1 MKQCGESVRNQSDLR
16 LRDEGAQK
24 VAIQGGGDGEQK
36 FVLTVEQGRRFHDRG
51 QVHAYFFDT
60 AAGHESDPEF
70 LWIKMELLSVVSA
83 SDRRV
88 WQLCQRMAYEG
99 GIHAAVAIELFFKRK
114 DNQRFV
120 DVVAK
125 QADASL
131 APRPELWSDII
142 NRRDAALFHLTGNA
156 PVEGGRVDH
165 DGEVGLAAVGF
176 ANQVVVE
183 PENFREVAQDLSDA
197 DDREIFGVDHGVAA
211 GSAHAVR
218 ADTEEGEVGG

>member
-1 MKQCGESVRNQSDLR
+1 MKQCWESVRNQSYFR
-16 LRDEGAQK
+16 LSDESAQK

-36 FVLTVEQGRRFHDRG
+36 FILTVEQGRRFHDRG

-88 WQLCQRMAYEG
+88 RQLSQRMAYKG
-99 GIHAAVAIELFFKRK
+99 GIHDAVAIELFFKRE
-114 DNQRFV
+114 DDQRFV
-120 DVVAK
+120 DVVA
-125 QADASL
+125 QEADASL
-131 APRPELWSDII
+131 APGPELWSDII
-142 NRRDAALFHLTGNA
+142 NRRYAALFHLTGDA

-165 DGEVGLAAVGF
+165 DGEVGLAAIGF

-183 PENFREVAQDLSDA
+183 PENFWEVAEDFGDA
-197 DDREIFGVDHGVAA
+197 DDREIFGVDHRIAA
-211 GSAHAVR
+211 GSAHAVP